1 MAYMANYLSSTN
13 ANVSR
18 RIMKQTDNAI
28 YEELDI
34 ELKDTITIVVE
45 DNAQIRPD
53 QRCAYLYALDL
64 KNAVFGVQKIT
75 QEKEKYYYE
84 ITLKKGTVMN
94 DFKNKLFDKDRPPKI
109 GGHLL
114 NHKTTR
120 TMKNRNTRS
129 IIKVLIFEA
138 PFQLPDEYI
147 YNVLSQ
153 YGELHSEVIQ
163 HHMYAGTDIYN
174 GSDR

>member
-34 ELKDTITIVVE
+34 ELKDTITIEVE
-45 DNAQIRPD
+45 DNVQIRPD
-53 QRCAYLYALDL
+53 QRFAYLYALDL

-94 DFKNKLFDKDRPPKI
+94 DFKNKFFDKDWPPKI

-114 NHKTTR
+114 KLKTTR
-120 TMKNRNTRS
+120 TMKKIET
-129 IIKVLIFEA
+129 
-138 PFQLPDEYI
+138 PD
-147 YNVLSQ
+147 L
-153 YGELHSEVIQ
+153 LLKC
-163 HHMYAGTDIYN
+163 
-174 GSDR
+174 